1 MTNRACQPPHGDSML
16 FQKYHIVIFSDNKGS
31 CRKLRL
37 RGGILVGLFLLF
49 GALTAGNVWLWRQAS
64 SRPDLTGRLELAERT
79 TSDQQAQLL
88 DLGGKLRALERDLVR
103 MRDFDGKLRLMV
115 NLDPEPAARR
125 RDRRGAETGALGGA
139 DASDF
144 SGDFLPLHRQDL
156 LARKMRS
163 FLDQLAADA
172 RQEEVRQ
179 QEILEAI
186 RSRHDLLAAMP
197 SIWPADGFVSSEF
210 GYRTSPFTGQ
220 KEFHKGLDI
229 TAPTGTPVLAPARG
243 VVSFVGV
250 DGAYGLSLTINHGQ
264 GLVTHYAHL
273 QKADVKE
280 GQSVERGQPVACVG
294 VSGRT
299 TGPHLH
305 YEVRLAGAPLDPM
318 RYILN

>member
-1 MTNRACQPPHGDSML
+1 ML
-16 FQKYHIVIFSDNKGS
+16 FKKYHVVIFSDNKAP
-31 CRKLRL
+31 CRKLQL
-37 RGGILVGLFLLF
+37 RGGLLVGLIL
-49 GALTAGNVWLWRQAS
+49 AMTAVAAGNVWPWRLKTGQ
-64 SRPDLTGRLELAERT
+64 PDLTGRLEIAEKT
-79 TSDQQAQLL
+79 ASDQKAQLL
-88 DLGGKLRALERDLVR
+88 DLTGKLKALEKDLTR

-115 NLDPEPAARR
+115 NLDPEPAAKS
-125 RDRRGAETGALGGA
+125 RDGRGLDSGALGGA
-139 DASDF
+139 GASDL
-144 SGDFLPLHRQDL
+144 SGDFLVLGRQDL

-179 QEILEAI
+179 QEIIEAI
-186 RSRHDLLAAMP
+186 RSRHELLAAMP
-197 SIWPADGFVSSEF
+197 SIWPADGFVSSDF
-210 GYRTSPFTGQ
+210 GYRVSPFTGQ

-229 TAPTGTPVLAPARG
+229 TAPTGAPVLAPARG
-243 VVSFVGV
+243 VVSFAGL

-273 QKADVKE
+273 QKTDVKE
-280 GQSVERGQPVACVG
+280 GQTVERGQPVACVG

-305 YEVRLAGAPLDPM
+305 YEVRMAGAPVDPM